1 MMRIATSTVYSNQ
14 TAAIENLE
22 SQYELQGQE
31 LSTGISLNEP
41 SDDPTIIAQDLSVR
55 NDSAVTTQVGQNL
68 TGLNNLLS
76 TTDSTL
82 SSLTSVLQSARNLAI
97 EGASDAITPSQRSQ
111 IGQQVN
117 QLLSQAIGLANTQY
131 DGKYIF
137 SGTSA
142 PPGSSLVQAV
152 GNPPTAVNA
161 ENNIVQ
167 QNEQLPNGQLV
178 PTNVTLQQAFNVGA
192 SNGSPSV
199 FAMLIRLRDTLDQAQ
214 TTDESSTAINVSNH
228 AVTLGTTIGQL
239 EATAPPILTIPL
251 ASVANNGAVAFAIS
265 SSLSPTGTTIILTVG
280 QKMQNV
286 IASINAVTAQT
297 GVVATF
303 NYQTQR
309 LALNDLTNSNFAVTN
324 VPSGPAI
331 ATVANFTNAFLL
343 GSTGDVVNNL
353 STQLGDIDNTLTQAL
368 NAAGSIGA
376 TVQTVAS
383 LSAMESSRGTS
394 DTQVQSSLEDT
405 DIAKVTSQ
413 FSLSQTALQA
423 AYQTTTRLEQ
433 EDLFSYL
440 GNGS

>member
-117 QLLSQAIGLANTQY
+117 QLLAQAIGLANTQY

-137 SGTSA
+137 SGTAA

-152 GNPPTAVNA
+152 GNPPSAVAA

-199 FAMLIRLRDTLDQAQ
+199 FAMLIRLRDTLDQSQ

-265 SSLSPTGTTIILTVG
+265 SSLSPSGTTIILTVG

-286 IASINAVTAQT
+286 IASINAVSAQT

-309 LALNDLTNSNFAVTN
+309 LSLNDLTNSNFAVTN

-353 STQLGDIDNTLTQAL
+353 STQLGDIDNNLTQAL
-368 NAAGSIGA
+368 TAAGSIGA

>member
-14 TAAIENLE
+14 TTAIENLE
-22 SQYELQGQE
+22 SQYETQGQE
-31 LSTGISLNEP
+31 LSTGYSLNEP

-82 SSLTSVLQSARNLAI
+82 SSLTGLLQSARNLAI
-97 EGASDAITPSQRSQ
+97 EGASDAITPSQRAQ
-111 IGQQVN
+111 IGEQVN
-117 QLLSQAIGLANTQY
+117 QLLQQAIGLANTQY

-137 SGTSA
+137 SGTAA

-152 GNPPTAVNA
+152 GNPPTAVTA

-178 PTNVTLQQAFNVGA
+178 PTNVTLQQAFNVDA
-192 SNGSPSV
+192 ANGSPSV
-199 FAMLIRLRDTLDQAQ
+199 FSMLIRLRDTLDNGE
-214 TTDESSTAINVSNH
+214 TTDESSTAVNVSYQ
-228 AVTLGTTIGQL
+228 AVTAGTTIGAL
-239 EATAPPILTIPL
+239 EATNPPVLSVPL

-265 SSLSPTGTTIILTVG
+265 SSLSPTGTTFVFTVG
-280 QKMQNV
+280 ETMQNV
-286 IASINAVTAQT
+286 INEINAQT
-297 GVVATF
+297 GTTGVTASF
-303 NYQTQR
+303 DYQTQR
-309 LALNDLTNSNFAVTN
+309 LSLNDLTNSNFAITN
-324 VPSGPAI
+324 VPSGPGI

-353 STQLGDIDNTLTQAL
+353 STQLGDIDNNLTVAL
-368 NAAGSIGA
+368 TAAGSIGA

-383 LSAMESSRGTS
+383 LSSTESTRETS
-394 DTQVQSSLEDT
+394 DTSVQASLEDT
-405 DIAKVTSQ
+405 DIAKVTSE
-413 FSLSQTALQA
+413 FTLSQTALEA

-433 EDLFSYL
+433 EDLMSYL
-440 GNGS
+440 PNA

>member
-1 MMRIATSTVYSNQ
+1 MMRIATSTIYSNQ
-14 TAAIENLE
+14 TMAIENLE

-82 SSLTSVLQSARNLAI
+82 SSLTSLLQSARNLAI
-97 EGASDAITPSQRSQ
+97 EGASDAITSSQRAQ
-111 IGQQVN
+111 IGEQVN
-117 QLLSQAIGLANTQY
+117 QLLQQAIGLANTQY

-137 SGTSA
+137 SGTAA

-152 GNPPTAVNA
+152 GNPPTAVTA

-178 PTNVTLQQAFNVGA
+178 PTNVTLQQAFNLDA
-192 SNGSPSV
+192 ANGSPSV
-199 FAMLIRLRDTLDQAQ
+199 FDMLIRLRDTLDNGE
-214 TTDESSTAINVSNH
+214 TTDESSSQVNVSYQ
-228 AVTLGTTIGQL
+228 AVTSGTTIGAL
-239 EATAPPILTIPL
+239 EATNPPILTVPL
-251 ASVANNGAVAFAIS
+251 ASVANNGAVGFSIS
-265 SSLSPTGTTIILTVG
+265 SSLSPTGTTFIFTVG
-280 QKMQNV
+280 ETMANV
-286 IASINAVTAQT
+286 INEINAQSGTTGVTAS
-297 GVVATF
+297 F

-309 LALNDLTNSNFAVTN
+309 LSLNDLTNSNFAVTN
-324 VPSGPAI
+324 VPSGPGI

-353 STQLGDIDNTLTQAL
+353 STQLGDIDNNLTVAL
-368 NAAGSIGA
+368 TAAGSMGA
-376 TVQTVAS
+376 TVQTVAE
-383 LSAMESSRGTS
+383 LSSTESTRETS
-394 DTQVQSSLEDT
+394 DTQVQASLEDT
-405 DIAKVTSQ
+405 DIAKVTSE
-413 FSLSQTALQA
+413 FTLSQTALEA

-433 EDLFSYL
+433 EDLMSYL
-440 GNGS
+440 PNS